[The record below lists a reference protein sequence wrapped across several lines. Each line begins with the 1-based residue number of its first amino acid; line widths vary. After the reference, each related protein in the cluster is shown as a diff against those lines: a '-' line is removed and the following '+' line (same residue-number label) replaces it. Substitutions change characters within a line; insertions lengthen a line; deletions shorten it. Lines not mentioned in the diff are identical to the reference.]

1 MAEKMD
7 DKGRVT
13 EHYNDVDEKSGLG
26 KVKEANVASVPLG
39 KITTYQL
46 YA

>member
-7 DKGRVT
+7 DK
-13 EHYNDVDEKSGLG
+13 SGLG
-26 KVKEANVASVPLG
+26 NVKEANVASVPLG